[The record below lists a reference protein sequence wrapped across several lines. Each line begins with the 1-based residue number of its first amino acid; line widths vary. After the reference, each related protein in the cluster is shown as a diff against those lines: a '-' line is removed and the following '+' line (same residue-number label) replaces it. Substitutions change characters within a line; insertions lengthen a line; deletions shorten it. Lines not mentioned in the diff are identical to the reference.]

1 MSTVLYALGR
11 WATRAKFLVLALW
24 IAVLALL
31 GAGAVFLG
39 QGANAAISIPGT
51 ESQEAITQLSHT
63 FPEVSGTSAT
73 VIVTA
78 APGDKVTEQP
88 YRDIIIDATRA
99 LEDVPDAV
107 AVQSP
112 FAGTQV
118 DATGEE
124 ATPGTGG
131 LAADESAALITVQ
144 LDAETGSIAE
154 ATEQGVQRVV
164 DDIRAG
170 LPAGGETSY
179 GGDAF
184 SAAIPGVTA
193 TEAIGVIIAFVV
205 LLLTLGSLLAAG
217 MPLIIAMLGVGVS
230 IAGIFFVTAFA
241 ELTSTTPMLALM
253 LGLAVGI
260 DYTLFIVSRHQE
272 QLRGGMPVAES
283 IARATATSG
292 SAVVFAGL
300 TVIIALVGLSVAGI
314 PFLTALG
321 VAAAAAVAIAVLIAI
336 TLTPAILAMAGIR
349 ILPRKHRRALAGVD
363 SATRK
368 LAQND
373 EGVGAAQ
380 NDEREASSPVILR
393 ERSDSQD
400 PGQPAPA
407 APSRADRFFAGW
419 VRGVT
424 RKPLITIV
432 AVLVGLGV
440 ATIPALDLRLALPN
454 ATSLEADN
462 PARVTYELT
471 GEHFGEGYNGPLLL
485 TGSIIGSTDPLG
497 LMEGIA
503 DEVRKVPGV
512 ADVPMST
519 PNQGADTGIVQIVPV
534 AGPHSESTTE
544 LVHALRDK
552 HDEWQEKF
560 GVSFAVTGFTAV
572 GIDVSTLLLEALV
585 PFGVLVVGLS
595 LILLAMV
602 FRSVWV
608 PIKATLGFLL
618 SVGTAFGAVV
628 AVFQWGWL
636 GDVLNVHSAGPVL
649 SFMPIILMGVLF
661 GLAMD
666 YEVFLVARIR
676 EEYVHG
682 ANAQDAIKRGFV
694 GSAKVVTAAALIMFA
709 VFAAFVPEGDPSIK
723 VIALGLAVGVF
734 VDAFIVRMTLVPA
747 VLALL
752 GDRAWWMPRWLAK
765 LLPAF
770 DVEGEG
776 LTREIAHENWPAD
789 DPTAAIAADGLLFA
803 HGVQVPRLRVA
814 ASETLLLDPR
824 DAVSLPL
831 ARALAGRGKFTAGTL
846 KVAGLLLPERGS
858 SLRARA
864 AWADASEAAGLRD
877 ALHDAPRVLVLDLRD
892 AATRPL
898 DYAETESIR
907 SALAALAAL
916 ARHGDTA
923 PTSLVV
929 LGTRDLAEHLL
940 PHGSVLVGLHG
951 LVGAHDGP
959 EAGVPPRAPDP
970 APLAVGGPVPVP
982 PPKYAREIPS
992 MTASITEQP
1001 AHIFNTTEEGTR

>member
-24 IAVLALL
+24 IAVLAVL

-39 QGANAAISIPGT
+39 QGANAPISIPGT
-51 ESQEAITQLSHT
+51 ESQDAITALSHT

-73 VIVTA
+73 VIVAA
-78 APGDKVTEQP
+78 APGEKVTDEP
-88 YRDIIIDATRA
+88 YRDIITRA
-99 LEDVPDAV
+99 TQELEGVTDAV

-112 FAGTQV
+112 FAGAQV
-118 DATGEE
+118 EATGKE
-124 ATPGTGG
+124 AEPGTGG

-144 LDAETGSIAE
+144 IDAETGSIAE
-154 ATEQGVQRVV
+154 STESGISQIT
-164 DDIRAG
+164 DDIRAE
-170 LPAGGETSY
+170 LPAGGKTSY

-184 SAAIPGVTA
+184 SVAVPGISP
-193 TEAIGVIIAFVV
+193 TEAIGVAIAFIV
-205 LLLTLGSLLAAG
+205 LLLTLGSLMAAG
-217 MPLIIAMLGVGVS
+217 MPLIIALIGVGVS

-272 QLRGGMPVAES
+272 QLRTGMPVAES

-349 ILPRKHRRALAGVD
+349 ILPRKHRRALAQSD
-363 SATRK
+363 AES
-368 LAQND
+368 
-373 EGVGAAQ
+373 GAPQ
-380 NDEREASSPVILR
+380 
-393 ERSDSQD
+393 
-400 PGQPAPA
+400 GA
-407 APSRADRFFAGW
+407 APSRADRFFGGW

-424 RKPLITIV
+424 RRPLITIV
-432 AVLVGLGV
+432 VVLVGLGV
-440 ATIPALDLRLALPN
+440 MAIPALDLRLALPN

-462 PARVTYELT
+462 PARVTYDLT

-497 LMEGIA
+497 LMEDIA

-519 PNQGADTGIVQIVPV
+519 PNQGADTGIVQIVPE
-534 AGPHSESTTE
+534 AGPHAESTTE
-544 LVHALRDK
+544 LVHALRDR
-552 HDEWQEKF
+552 HDEWEQKF
-560 GVSFAVTGFTAV
+560 GVSLAVTGFTAV

-585 PFGVLVVGLS
+585 PFGILVVGLS

-618 SVGTAFGAVV
+618 SVGAAFGAVV

-636 GDVLNVHSAGPVL
+636 GDLLNVHSAGPVL

-682 ANAQDAIKRGFV
+682 ANAEDSIKRGFV

-752 GDRAWWMPRWLAK
+752 GERAWWMPRWLSK
-765 LLPAF
+765 ILPAF

-776 LTREIAHENWPAD
+776 LTREIAHEHWPEDA
-789 DPTAAIAADGLLFA
+789 PGAAIAADRLLFA
-803 HGVQVPRLRVA
+803 HGVAVPRLRVA
-814 ASETLLLDPR
+814 PGETLLLDPR
-824 DAVSLPL
+824 DPASLPL
-831 ARALAGRGKFTAGTL
+831 ARALVGRGKFTAGTL
-846 KVAGLLLPERGS
+846 KVAGLLLPERGG

-864 AWADASEAAGLRD
+864 AWTDPSALRD
-877 ALHDAPRVLVLDLRD
+877 AIGDAPRVLVLDLRE

-898 DYAETESIR
+898 DYGETESAR
-907 SALAALAAL
+907 SSLAALAAL
-916 ARHGDTA
+916 ARHGDVP

-929 LGTRDLAEHLL
+929 LGTREAAERLL
-940 PHGSVLVGLHG
+940 PPGSVLIEVPSHG
-951 LVGAHDGP
+951 
-959 EAGVPPRAPDP
+959 PDP
-970 APLAVGGPVPVP
+970 ASPDAGGPVPAMAVAAHTAGSD
-982 PPKYAREIPS
+982 KLAREVPLK
-992 MTASITEQP
+992 TTPITERP
-1001 AHIFNTTEEGTR
+1001 PHIATTPEEGTR